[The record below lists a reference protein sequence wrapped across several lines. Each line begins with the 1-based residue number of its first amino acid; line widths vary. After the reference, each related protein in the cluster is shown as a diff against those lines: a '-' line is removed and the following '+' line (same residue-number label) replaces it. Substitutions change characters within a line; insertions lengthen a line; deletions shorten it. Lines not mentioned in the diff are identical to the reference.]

1 MNLRFRHLA
10 ATAAGMTFAL
20 ILIGVYTA
28 AAGAGLSCN
37 AQWPLCDGFLGLFP
51 ATWPSFIEWFHR
63 LFAMLTGFVILGTT
77 YAAWRHTDDKR
88 LRWGSAVALLVLP
101 AQIILGG
108 LTVTVYDEL
117 ILVAHHGAALII
129 FGALVATTAW
139 AYDSPRSRAAPS
151 DARQAASADD

>member
-28 AAGAGLSCN
+28 AAGAGLSCG
-37 AQWPLCDGFLGLFP
+37 AQWPLCDGGLFP
-51 ATWPSFIEWFHR
+51 QSWPSFVEWFHR

-77 YAAWRHTDDKR
+77 YAAWRHTEDKR
-88 LRWGSAVALLVLP
+88 IRWGSAVALLVLP
-101 AQIILGG
+101 AQIVLGG
-108 LTVTVYDEL
+108 LTVTVYAEL
-117 ILVAHHGAALII
+117 IQVAHHGAALVI

-139 AYDSPRSRAAPS
+139 AYDGPRERSAPS
-151 DARQAASADD
+151 DARQVASADD